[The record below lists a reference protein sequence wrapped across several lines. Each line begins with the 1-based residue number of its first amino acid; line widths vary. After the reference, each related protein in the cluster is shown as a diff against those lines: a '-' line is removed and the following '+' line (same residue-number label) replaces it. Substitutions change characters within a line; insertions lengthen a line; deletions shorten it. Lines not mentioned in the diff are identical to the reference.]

1 MDGVKVHDPLERLA
15 PAAPPAPN
23 AAIPWWKSG
32 PIYHIYPRSFAD
44 ANGDGVGDLRGIVDK
59 LDHLNDGTDRSLGVR
74 GIWLSAMYL
83 SPGRDVGYDVADHLA
98 IDPAFGDED
107 DFDALVRECRRRGIH
122 VILDFVL
129 NHTSDLHPWFQES
142 RASRDSAKRD
152 WYVWRG
158 GRRGRKPPNNWRSFF
173 GGPAWTYDED
183 TGEHYLH
190 TFLPEQ
196 PDLNW
201 HNPEVR
207 AACLDVVRHWLGRG
221 VAGVRLDVFNAYFKH
236 PDLPDN
242 PRRIGRSAWRRQ
254 RHLYNKDRPEL
265 HGVLEELR
273 ALLDEFPDTM
283 AVGETFDGH
292 PELAASYCDHLHMA
306 FNFDFLLQPWKPS
319 AIQRAIARW
328 DRLLAREG
336 TWPCYVLSNHD
347 NPRHAWRYGRHVT
360 RGAADARAKVA
371 AALLLTLRGTPYIYY
386 GEEIGMQ
393 DVVVARD
400 EAWDVAFG
408 GGRRDTSR
416 TPMHWDDSA
425 WAGFSAQRPW
435 LPVGTDYRER
445 NVALQEADSR
455 SILTFYR
462 RLSALRGT
470 TPALTVGSWTPLVR
484 TPRSSLVY
492 LRESA
497 GSRALVALNFT
508 DRRVRVRLDE
518 PMPTRRWTPR
528 VSTRRPDIGWS
539 VHLGQTLEL
548 GPYEATVFTAEA
560 ATATD
565 ARAV

>member
-1 MDGVKVHDPLERLA
+1 MQTPAEA
-15 PAAPPAPN
+15 PAATPRAPRPPV
-23 AAIPWWKSG
+23 PWWKSG

-44 ANGDGVGDLRGIVDK
+44 SNGDGVGDLRGIVEK
-59 LDHLNDGTDRSLGVR
+59 LDHLNDGTERSLGVK
-74 GIWLSAMYL
+74 GVWLSAMYL
-83 SPGRDVGYDVADHLA
+83 SPGRDVGYDVADHRV
-98 IDPAFGDED
+98 IDPAFGTEED
-107 DFDALVRECRRRGIH
+107 FETLVRECRSRGIH

-129 NHTSDLHPWFQES
+129 NHTSDLHPWFLES
-142 RASRDSAKRD
+142 RASRTSDKRD
-152 WYVWRG
+152 WYVWSRPV
-158 GRRGRKPPNNWRSFF
+158 RGRKPPNNWRSFF
-173 GGPAWTYDED
+173 GGPAWTFDEE

-221 VAGVRLDVFNAYFKH
+221 ISGVRLDVFNAYFKH

-242 PRRIGRSAWRRQ
+242 PRRLGRSAWSRQ

-265 HGVLEELR
+265 HGFLKELR

-292 PELAASYCDHLHMA
+292 PELAASYCDNLHMA

-319 AIQRAIARW
+319 AIQRAIERW
-328 DRLLAREG
+328 DRLLSREG

-347 NPRHAWRYGRHVT
+347 NPRHAWRYGRDLAS
-360 RGAADARAKVA
+360 GAADARAKVA

-393 DVVVARD
+393 DVPVSRD
-400 EAWDVAFG
+400 EAWDVAFDG
-408 GGRRDTSR
+408 GTRDTAR

-425 WAGFSAQRPW
+425 FAGFSSQRPW
-435 LPVGTDYRER
+435 LPIGPDYRER
-445 NVALQEADSR
+445 NVARQQSDGR
-455 SILTFYR
+455 SILSFYR
-462 RLSALRGT
+462 RLCALRAQ
-470 TPALTVGSWTPLVR
+470 TPALLEGSWTPLLKA
-484 TPRSSLVY
+484 PRAALVY
-492 LRESA
+492 LRETP

-508 DRRVRVRLDE
+508 DRRVRVRLDA

-548 GPYEATVFTAEA
+548 GPYEATVFTSEA
-560 ATATD
+560 V
-565 ARAV
+565 R